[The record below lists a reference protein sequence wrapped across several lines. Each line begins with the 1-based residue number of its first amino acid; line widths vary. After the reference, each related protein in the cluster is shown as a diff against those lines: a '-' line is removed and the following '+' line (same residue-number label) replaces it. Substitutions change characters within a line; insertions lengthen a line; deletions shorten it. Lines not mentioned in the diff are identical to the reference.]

1 MPEHSDNDDV
11 LVELTKDH
19 DEMREMFTAL
29 RGGVQGKQR
38 AETVRQLT
46 VEVVKHAVAEEAQLY
61 PLLRKVF
68 PNGNEVAD
76 HEIEE
81 HSEVE
86 ELLKKLEKLDPTD
99 AEYEPT
105 LTTVMDDLEHHASD
119 EETNVFPELRSK
131 LPESELKELG
141 DKVRRTKKMAPTHPH
156 PAAPDGPPWDKLAG
170 PMAGLVDRAR
180 DVFGKLGS

>member
-1 MPEHSDNDDV
+1 VPEHSDNDDV

-19 DEMREMFTAL
+19 DEMREMFTVL
-29 RGGVQGKQR
+29 RGGVQGEQQ
-38 AETVRQLT
+38 EQTVRQLT
-46 VEVVKHAVAEEAQLY
+46 VEVIRHAVAEEAQLY

-86 ELLKKLEKLDPTD
+86 ELLKKLEKLEPSD
-99 AEYEPT
+99 AEYQPT
-105 LTTVMDDLEHHASD
+105 LNKVMDDLEHHARD

-141 DKVRRTKKMAPTHPH
+141 DKVRATKKMAPTHPH
-156 PAAPDGPPWDKLAG
+156 PAAPDTPPWNKLAG

-180 DVFGKLGS
+180 DLFTKS

>member
-1 MPEHSDNDDV
+1 VPEHSDDDDV

-19 DEMREMFTAL
+19 DEMREMFTVL
-29 RGGVQGKQR
+29 RGGVQGEQR
-38 AETVRQLT
+38 EETVRRLT
-46 VEVVKHAVAEEAQLY
+46 VEVIRHAVAEEAQLY
-61 PLLRKVF
+61 PLIRKVF
-68 PNGNEVAD
+68 PNGNAVAD

-105 LTTVMDDLEHHASD
+105 LNKVIDDLEHHAGE
-119 EETNVFPELRSK
+119 EETDVFPRLRSA

-141 DKVRRTKKMAPTHPH
+141 DKVRTTKKMAPTHPH
-156 PAAPDGPPWDKLAG
+156 PAAPDTPPWNKLAG

-180 DVFGKLGS
+180 DAFTKSGS